1 MYCICSGVNSQ
12 QLLNCYN
19 GLMLE
24 STSLFQIA
32 ALIISLLLAVS
43 LHEAMHGY
51 AAYWLGDTTAHHAG
65 RLTLNPLKHI
75 DILTTVL
82 LPLGLIL
89 LGLPP
94 FFIAKPV
101 PFNPWNVRYAE
112 YGVAIIGLAGPAT
125 NLVLATV
132 TAIFVQ
138 LSGIAVGTDIFF
150 ALSTFIQIN
159 IALFVFNLIPF
170 PPLDGS
176 RVLYAFAP
184 EPVQKVM
191 QQIESLGLTAILV
204 FMFLL
209 FPLLGPFVI
218 NINQFF
224 YTLLLG

>member
-1 MYCICSGVNSQ
+1 
-12 QLLNCYN
+12 
-19 GLMLE
+19 MLE
-24 STSLFQIA
+24 SIGLFQVAVI
-32 ALIISLLLAVS
+32 IISLVLAVS
-43 LHEAMHGY
+43 LHEAMHGF
-51 AAYWLGDTTAHHAG
+51 AAYWLGDTTAHEAG

-75 DILTTVL
+75 DLFTTVL

-89 LGLPP
+89 FGLPP

-101 PFNPWNVRYAE
+101 PFNPWNVRYGE
-112 YGVAIIGLAGPAT
+112 YGAAMIGLAGPFT
-125 NLVLATV
+125 NLVLATIV
-132 TAIFVQ
+132 AIIAR
-138 LSGIAVGTDIFF
+138 LSGVATGTDMFF
-150 ALSTFIQIN
+150 ALSAFVQIN
-159 IALFVFNLIPF
+159 IALFVFNMIPF

-191 QQIESLGLTAILV
+191 QQIEGMGLMAIFA

-209 FPLLGPFVI
+209 FPLLGPVVI